1 MSHPARATSPAL
13 GIDASQASQVRRT
26 GVGQMAMGLIQA
38 LKDLVPSTVAVRLY
52 SHHPLSGPLAE
63 LPPNWSSAVLRWPS
77 NRLWPQIR
85 LALALRRQAP
95 AVLLSPSHL
104 LPWSGR
110 PRMVA
115 ILHDIGFQRVD
126 ALYGTDQLAIGPNG
140 LAARGADGVVRLFSG
155 GRYRACEQDYH
166 RWSLAQAMGRASRL
180 VTCSEFSREEI
191 RAAYPNNRLPIEV
204 IPWTIAA
211 DRFVAPCPPEARA
224 AARRRYGIE
233 GRYVLFVGRLE
244 RKKNVRLLVEAY
256 ARLRQLDSVP
266 RSLVL
271 AGNPGAG
278 YEDIRA
284 QIARCRL
291 GSQVIETGWFA
302 DDDLPALMQEA
313 DLFVFPSLYEG
324 FGLPILEAQSAGTP
338 LVCSDLPV
346 MREVA
351 GEGAAYF
358 IADSA
363 DDLARAAL
371 RLLNSAAEREAR
383 VAAGRVNAAR
393 FTWHR
398 TATAYWELLANE
410 LALAGRPPD
419 HQAGR
424 APGAVGQPP

>member
-1 MSHPARATSPAL
+1 MSHPTAAASPAL
-13 GIDASQASQVRRT
+13 GIDASQANQVRRT
-26 GVGQMAMGLIQA
+26 GVGQMALGLIET
-38 LKDLVPSTVAVRLY
+38 LKGLIPPTVAVRLY
-52 SHHPLSGPLAE
+52 SRQPLSGPLAA
-63 LPPNWSSAVLRWPS
+63 LPPNWSCSVLRWPS
-77 NRLWPQIR
+77 PRLWPQVR

-104 LPWSGR
+104 LPWSR
-110 PRMVA
+110 RTRLVA

-126 ALYGTDQLAIGPNG
+126 ALYGTEALAIGPNG
-140 LAARGADGVVRLFSG
+140 LATRGADLVVRLATG

-180 VTCSEFSREEI
+180 VTCSQFSRGEI
-191 RAAYPNNRLPIEV
+191 RAAYPASRLPIEV

-211 DRFVAPCPPEARA
+211 DRFVTPCPPQARV
-224 AARRRYGIE
+224 AARDRYGIK

-244 RKKNVRLLVEAY
+244 RKKNVRLLVAGF
-256 ARLRQLDSVP
+256 ARMRQLDPTP
-266 RSLVL
+266 RLLVL
-271 AGNPGAG
+271 AGSPGAG

-284 QIARCRL
+284 QVARDQL
-291 GSQVIETGWFA
+291 GNQVVETGWFA
-302 DDDLPALMQEA
+302 DEDLPALMQEA

-338 LVCSDLPV
+338 LACSDLPV

-358 IADSA
+358 AADSA

-371 RLLNSAAEREAR
+371 HLLGSTTEREAR
-383 VAAGRVNAAR
+383 VAAGRANAAR
-393 FTWHR
+393 FSWHR

-410 LALAGRPPD
+410 LALAGLTPD
-419 HQAGR
+419 PQAGR
-424 APGAVGQPP
+424 APGAVVQPP